1 MTSSPQL
8 TVRGRYAERAV
19 PGRDAGKIFAAMNQI
34 QRIRQAVAHLKTT
47 RDFLLHRKP
56 AGRQMTVLP
65 DDLFIVSY
73 PKSGNTWTRF
83 LLGNL
88 IYQDEPVTFR
98 NIESRIPSIYLF
110 SDRQLLRL
118 PRIFKSHDC
127 FDPRYKKVI
136 YIVRDPRDVT
146 VSAYHYSI
154 KVKLLPDRCPM
165 EEFVPLFMSGTFGAG
180 LLADP
185 RWGSWYD
192 NVSSW
197 LAMQHSRKF
206 LLLRYE
212 DMLDNAARELHKVAD
227 FLGIEATPGRIQRAV
242 ELSSA
247 DKMREMEKSQSKDW
261 QLTKE
266 TRQDKPFVRKARA
279 GGWKSEM
286 SEAAALRVEAGW
298 GDLMLRLGYALAGL
312 PVVAENSA
320 VATPK

>member
-1 MTSSPQL
+1 
-8 TVRGRYAERAV
+8 
-19 PGRDAGKIFAAMNQI
+19 MNSV
-34 QRIRQAVAHLKTT
+34 QRIRQAVAHLQTT

-88 IYQDEPVTFR
+88 IYEDEPVTFR
-98 NIESRIPSIYLF
+98 NVESRIPSIYIF

-127 FDPRYKKVI
+127 FDPRYRKLI

-154 KVKLLPDRCPM
+154 KVKLIPDSCAM
-165 EEFVPLFMSGTFGAG
+165 EEFVPLFMSGTFGSG

-192 NVSSW
+192 NVASW
-197 LAMQHSRKF
+197 LAMQHNRKF

-212 DMLDNAARELHKVAD
+212 DMLEDASRELRKVAD
-227 FLGIEATPGRIQRAV
+227 FLAIEATSERIARAV
-242 ELSSA
+242 ALSSA
-247 DKMREMEKSQSKDW
+247 DNMREMEKAQSKDW
-261 QLTKE
+261 QLTRQ

-279 GGWKSEM
+279 GGWKLEM
-286 SEAAALRVEAGW
+286 PPAAIAQLEAQW
-298 GDLMLRLGYALAGL
+298 GGLMRTLGYELTTISGPAAQDSVLA
-312 PVVAENSA
+312 NYR
-320 VATPK
+320 

>member
-1 MTSSPQL
+1 M
-8 TVRGRYAERAV
+8 
-19 PGRDAGKIFAAMNQI
+19 RDNV
-34 QRIRQAVAHLKTT
+34 QRIRQAIAHLKTT

-56 AGRQMTVLP
+56 AGRQMTVFP
-65 DDLFIVSY
+65 DDLFILSY

-88 IYQDEPVTFR
+88 IYQDAPVTFR
-98 NIESRIPSIYLF
+98 NVEERIPSIYIY

-127 FDPRYKKVI
+127 FDPRYRKVI
-136 YIVRDPRDVT
+136 YIVRDPRDVA

-154 KVKLLPDRCPM
+154 KVKLLPDGCPM
-165 EEFVPLFMSGTFGAG
+165 EDFVPLFMSGTFGSG

-192 NVSSW
+192 NVASW
-197 LAMQHSRKF
+197 LAMQHNRKF

-212 DMLDNAARELHKVAD
+212 DMLDDAARELRKVAA
-227 FLGIEATPGRIQRAV
+227 FLGIEATPDRIARAV

-279 GGWKSEM
+279 GNWKSEM
-286 SEAAALRVEAGW
+286 PATAVAQIEASW
-298 GDLMLRLGYALAGL
+298 GTLMQTLGYELAIMPQEKNNPALSR
-312 PVVAENSA
+312 P
-320 VATPK
+320 

>member
-1 MTSSPQL
+1 
-8 TVRGRYAERAV
+8 
-19 PGRDAGKIFAAMNQI
+19 MNNI
-34 QRIRQAVAHLKTT
+34 QRIRQAIAHLKTT

-98 NIESRIPSIYLF
+98 NVESRIPSIYIF

-118 PRIFKSHDC
+118 PRVFKSHDC
-127 FDPRYKKVI
+127 FDPRYRKII
-136 YIVRDPRDVT
+136 YIVRDPRDVA

-154 KVKLLPDRCPM
+154 KVKLLPDSCPM
-165 EEFVPLFMSGTFGAG
+165 EEFVPLFMSGTFGSG

-197 LAMQHSRKF
+197 LAMRHNRKF

-212 DMLDNAARELHKVAD
+212 DMLEDAARELHKVAE
-227 FLGIEATPGRIQRAV
+227 FLGIDATIDRIARAV

-247 DKMREMEKSQSKDW
+247 DKMRELEKSQSKDW

-279 GGWKSEM
+279 GGWKAEM
-286 SEAAALRVEAGW
+286 PAAAAEQIESNW
-298 GDLMLRLGYALAGL
+298 GDLMQTLGYELSSRNAPQQSALAR
-312 PVVAENSA
+312 SSS
-320 VATPK
+320 

>member
-1 MTSSPQL
+1 
-8 TVRGRYAERAV
+8 
-19 PGRDAGKIFAAMNQI
+19 MNPV

-56 AGRQMTVLP
+56 AGRQMTVRP

-88 IYQDEPVTFR
+88 IYEDEPVTFR
-98 NIESRIPSIYLF
+98 NVETRIPSIYIF

-118 PRIFKSHDC
+118 PRVFKSHDC
-127 FDPRYKKVI
+127 FDPRYRKVI

-154 KVKLLPDRCPM
+154 KVKLLPDTCPI
-165 EEFVPLFMSGTFGAG
+165 EEFVPLFMSGTFGSG

-192 NVSSW
+192 NVASW
-197 LAMQHSRKF
+197 LAMRHNRKF

-212 DMLDNAARELHKVAD
+212 DMLEDASRELKKVAD
-227 FLGIEATPGRIQRAV
+227 FLGINASPERIARAV
-242 ELSSA
+242 ALSSA
-247 DKMREMEKSQSKDW
+247 DRMREMEKTQSKDW

-286 SEAAALRVEAGW
+286 PPAATARLEAQW
-298 GDLMLRLGYALAGL
+298 GGLMRTLGYELTTVSGT
-312 PVVAENSA
+312 
-320 VATPK
+320 ATQDRVSVTL

>member
-1 MTSSPQL
+1 
-8 TVRGRYAERAV
+8 
-19 PGRDAGKIFAAMNQI
+19 MNHL

-98 NIESRIPSIYLF
+98 NVESRIPSIYIF
-110 SDRQLLRL
+110 SDRQLLQL

-127 FDPRYKKVI
+127 FDPRYRKVI

-154 KVKLLPDRCPM
+154 KVKLLPDTCRM
-165 EEFVPLFMSGTFGAG
+165 EEFVPLFMSGTFGSG

-192 NVSSW
+192 NVASW
-197 LAMQHSRKF
+197 LAMQHNRKF

-212 DMLDNAARELHKVAD
+212 DMLDDAARELRKVAD
-227 FLGIEATPGRIQRAV
+227 FLGINAPPDRIARAV

-247 DKMREMEKSQSKDW
+247 DKMREMEKTQSKDW

-279 GGWKSEM
+279 GGWKSEIPLAAVAQL
-286 SEAAALRVEAGW
+286 EAEW
-298 GDLMLRLGYALAGL
+298 GSLMRTLGYPLTVG
-312 PVVAENSA
+312 SGQ
-320 VATPK
+320 ATQDFGQLSVTS

>member
-1 MTSSPQL
+1 MRNDL
-8 TVRGRYAERAV
+8 
-19 PGRDAGKIFAAMNQI
+19 
-34 QRIRQAVAHLKTT
+34 QRIRLAYAHLKTT

-98 NIESRIPSIYLF
+98 NVESRIPSIYIF

-127 FDPRYKKVI
+127 FDPRYKKII

-154 KVKLLPDRCPM
+154 KVKLLPDSCPM
-165 EEFVPLFMSGTFGAG
+165 EEFVPLFMSGTFGSG

-185 RWGSWYD
+185 RWGSWHD
-192 NVSSW
+192 NVASW
-197 LAMQHSRKF
+197 LAMQHNRKF

-212 DMLDNAARELHKVAD
+212 DMLEDAGRELRKVAD
-227 FLGIEATPGRIQRAV
+227 FLGIAATPERIARAV

-247 DKMREMEKSQSKDW
+247 DKMRAMEKSQSKDW
-261 QLTKE
+261 HLTKE

-279 GGWKSEM
+279 GTWHSEM
-286 SEAAALRVEAGW
+286 PPAAVAKIESSWGSLMQTLGYKLAAAPQTAKEPV
-298 GDLMLRLGYALAGL
+298 LAR
-312 PVVAENSA
+312 
-320 VATPK
+320 

>member
-1 MTSSPQL
+1 M
-8 TVRGRYAERAV
+8 
-19 PGRDAGKIFAAMNQI
+19 RDNV
-34 QRIRQAVAHLKTT
+34 QRIRQAIAHLKTT

-56 AGRQMTVLP
+56 AGRQMTVFP

-88 IYQDEPVTFR
+88 IYQDAPVTFR
-98 NIESRIPSIYLF
+98 NVEERIPSIYIY

-127 FDPRYKKVI
+127 FDPRYRKVI

-154 KVKLLPDRCPM
+154 KVKLLPDACPI
-165 EEFVPLFMSGTFGAG
+165 EDFVPLFMSGTFGSG

-185 RWGSWYD
+185 RWGSWHD
-192 NVSSW
+192 NVASW
-197 LAMQHSRKF
+197 LAMQHNRKF

-212 DMLDNAARELHKVAD
+212 DMLEDAACELRKVAT
-227 FLGIEATPGRIQRAV
+227 FLGIEAASDRIARAV
-242 ELSSA
+242 DLSSA
-247 DKMREMEKSQSKDW
+247 DKMRELEKSQSKDW

-279 GGWKSEM
+279 GNWKSEM
-286 SEAAALRVEAGW
+286 PAAAVKQIEASW
-298 GDLMLRLGYALAGL
+298 GTLMQTLGYELAIMPQEKNNPALSR
-312 PVVAENSA
+312 P
-320 VATPK
+320 

>member
-1 MTSSPQL
+1 M
-8 TVRGRYAERAV
+8 
-19 PGRDAGKIFAAMNQI
+19 RDNV
-34 QRIRQAVAHLKTT
+34 QRIRQAIAHLKTT

-56 AGRQMTVLP
+56 AGRQMTVFP
-65 DDLFIVSY
+65 DDLFILSY

-88 IYQDEPVTFR
+88 IYQDAPVTFR
-98 NIESRIPSIYLF
+98 NVEERIPSIYIY

-127 FDPRYKKVI
+127 FDPRYRKVI
-136 YIVRDPRDVT
+136 YIVRDPRDVA

-154 KVKLLPDRCPM
+154 KVKLLPDGCPM
-165 EEFVPLFMSGTFGAG
+165 EDFVPLFMSGAFGSG

-192 NVSSW
+192 NVASW
-197 LAMQHSRKF
+197 LAMQHNRKF

-212 DMLDNAARELHKVAD
+212 DMLEDAARELRKVAT
-227 FLGIEATPGRIQRAV
+227 FLGIEATPDRIARAV

-279 GGWKSEM
+279 GNWKSEM
-286 SEAAALRVEAGW
+286 PAPAVAQIEASW
-298 GDLMLRLGYALAGL
+298 GTLMQTLGYELAIMPQEKNNPALSR
-312 PVVAENSA
+312 P
-320 VATPK
+320 

>member
-1 MTSSPQL
+1 MSKRKKS
-8 TVRGRYAERAV
+8 E
-19 PGRDAGKIFAAMNQI
+19 
-34 QRIRQAVAHLKTT
+34 RIRLAYAHLKTT
-47 RDFLLHRKP
+47 RDFLLHRRP

-98 NIESRIPSIYLF
+98 NIESRIPSIYIF

-154 KVKLLPDRCPM
+154 KVKLLPDSCPM
-165 EEFVPLFMSGTFGAG
+165 EAFVPLFMSGEFGSG

-185 RWGSWYD
+185 RWGSWHD
-192 NVSSW
+192 NVASW
-197 LAMQHSRKF
+197 LAMQHNRKF

-212 DMLDNAARELHKVAD
+212 DMLEDAARELRKVAN
-227 FLGIEATPGRIQRAV
+227 FLGIEASAEKVNRAV
-242 ELSSA
+242 DLSSA
-247 DKMREMEKSQSKDW
+247 NNMREMEKLQSKDW

-266 TRQDKPFVRKARA
+266 SRQDKPFVRKARS
-279 GGWKSEM
+279 GTWQSEM
-286 SEAAALRVEAGW
+286 PAAAVQQIESSW
-298 GDLMLRLGYALAGL
+298 GSLMQTLGYPLSSQPATVRESALSHS
-312 PVVAENSA
+312 E
-320 VATPK
+320 

>member
-1 MTSSPQL
+1 MNIVARRILGLMNHLGNLPDSAL
-8 TVRGRYAERAV
+8 GR
-19 PGRDAGKIFAAMNQI
+19 
-34 QRIRQAVAHLKTT
+34 H
-47 RDFLLHRKP
+47 P
-56 AGRQMTVLP
+56 AGRNVTVLP
-65 DDLFIVSY
+65 GDVFIVSY

-88 IYQDEPVTFR
+88 IYEDEPVTFR
-98 NIESRIPSIYLF
+98 NVESRIPSIYIF

-127 FDPRYKKVI
+127 FDPRYHKVI

-154 KVKLLPDRCPM
+154 KVKLLPDTCPM
-165 EEFVPLFMSGTFGAG
+165 EEFVPLFRRGPFGSGF
-180 LLADP
+180 LADP

-192 NVSSW
+192 NVASW
-197 LAMQHSRKF
+197 LAMQHTRKF

-212 DMLDNAARELHKVAD
+212 DMLDDAARELRKAAD
-227 FLGIEATPGRIQRAV
+227 FLGINASPDRIARAV
-242 ELSSA
+242 DLSSA

-279 GGWKSEM
+279 GGWKAEM
-286 SEAAALRVEAGW
+286 PPAAVTQLEAQW
-298 GDLMLRLGYALAGL
+298 GGLMRTLGYPLTAASGQPAQDSVLGQL
-312 PVVAENSA
+312 SVTS
-320 VATPK
+320 

>member
-1 MTSSPQL
+1 M
-8 TVRGRYAERAV
+8 A
-19 PGRDAGKIFAAMNQI
+19 
-34 QRIRQAVAHLKTT
+34 AHLQQTAA
-47 RDFLLHRKP
+47 FVLHRMP
-56 AGRQMTVLP
+56 AGRRMTVFP

-88 IYQDEPVTFR
+88 IYQDEPVTFA
-98 NIESRIPSIYLF
+98 NIEYRIPSVYIF
-110 SDRQLLRL
+110 SDRQLHRL

-154 KVKLLPDRCPM
+154 KVKLLPDNCPI
-165 EEFVPLFMSGTFGAG
+165 EEFVPKFMSGTFGSG

-192 NVSSW
+192 NVASW
-197 LAMQHSRKF
+197 LAMRHNRKF

-212 DMLDNAARELHKVAD
+212 DMLENPQRELSKVAA
-227 FLGIEATPGRIQRAV
+227 FLNLEASPTRLARAV

-247 DKMREMEKSQSKDW
+247 DHMRKMEKSQAKDW
-261 QLTKE
+261 QLTKS
-266 TRQDKPFVRKARA
+266 TRQDKPFVRDAKA
-279 GGWKSEM
+279 GGWRSALPAKSVAEI
-286 SEAAALRVEAGW
+286 EASW
-298 GDLMLRLGYALAGL
+298 GSLMQTLGYELATTPPAPDEHTAL
-312 PVVAENSA
+312 VRS
-320 VATPK
+320 

>member
-1 MTSSPQL
+1 M
-8 TVRGRYAERAV
+8 
-19 PGRDAGKIFAAMNQI
+19 RDIV
-34 QRIRQAVAHLKTT
+34 QRIRQAIAHLKTT
-47 RDFLLHRKP
+47 RDFLLHRRP

-98 NIESRIPSIYLF
+98 NIEARIPSIYIF

-127 FDPRYKKVI
+127 FDPRYRNVI
-136 YIVRDPRDVT
+136 CIVRDPRDVT

-154 KVKLLPDRCPM
+154 KVKLLPDSCPM
-165 EEFVPLFMSGTFGAG
+165 EDFVPLFMSGTFGSG

-192 NVSSW
+192 NVASW
-197 LAMQHSRKF
+197 LAMRHDRKF

-212 DMLDNAARELHKVAD
+212 DMLDNAARELQKVAD
-227 FLGIEATPGRIQRAV
+227 FLGIEATPDRITRAV
-242 ELSSA
+242 DLSSA
-247 DKMREMEKSQSKDW
+247 DKMREMEKAQSKDW

-279 GGWKSEM
+279 GTWKSEM
-286 SEAAALRVEAGW
+286 SPAAAALIEASW
-298 GDLMLRLGYALAGL
+298 GDLMQNLGYELSSRPASAQSALAR
-312 PVVAENSA
+312 SSS
-320 VATPK
+320 

>member
-1 MTSSPQL
+1 MRNNAQRL
-8 TVRGRYAERAV
+8 
-19 PGRDAGKIFAAMNQI
+19 RDAIT
-34 QRIRQAVAHLKTT
+34 HLKTT

-98 NIESRIPSIYLF
+98 NVEERIPSIYIF
-110 SDRQLLRL
+110 SDRQLLQL

-127 FDPRYKKVI
+127 FDPRYRKVI

-146 VSAYHYSI
+146 VSAYHYSV
-154 KVKLLPDRCPM
+154 KVKLLPDSCPI
-165 EEFVPLFMSGTFGAG
+165 EDFVPLFMTGTFGAG

-192 NVSSW
+192 NVASW
-197 LAMQHSRKF
+197 LAMQHNREF

-212 DMLDNAARELHKVAD
+212 DMLEDAARELRKVAN
-227 FLGIEATPGRIQRAV
+227 FLGIQATSDRIERAV
-242 ELSSA
+242 EQSSA
-247 DKMREMEKSQSKDW
+247 DKMRQLEKTQSKDW

-279 GGWKSEM
+279 GNWKSEM
-286 SEAAALRVEAGW
+286 PEAAVARIESSWGSLMRV
-298 GDLMLRLGYALAGL
+298 LGYELVVSSAAMLNKSLAG
-312 PVVAENSA
+312 NQ
-320 VATPK
+320 

>member
-1 MTSSPQL
+1 
-8 TVRGRYAERAV
+8 
-19 PGRDAGKIFAAMNQI
+19 MNSV

-88 IYQDEPVTFR
+88 IYEDEPVTFR
-98 NIESRIPSIYLF
+98 NVESLIPSIYIF

-127 FDPRYKKVI
+127 FDPRYRKVI

-154 KVKLLPDRCPM
+154 KVKLLPDSCPIQ
-165 EEFVPLFMSGTFGAG
+165 EFVPLFMSGTFGSG

-192 NVSSW
+192 NVASW
-197 LAMQHSRKF
+197 LAMQHNRKF

-212 DMLDNAARELHKVAD
+212 DMLDDAARELHKVAD
-227 FLGIEATPGRIQRAV
+227 FLGVSATSERIARAV
-242 ELSSA
+242 NLSSA
-247 DKMREMEKSQSKDW
+247 DKMREMEKTQSKDW

-266 TRQDKPFVRKARA
+266 SRQDKPFVRKARA

-286 SEAAALRVEAGW
+286 PPAAVTQLEAEW
-298 GDLMLRLGYALAGL
+298 GGLMRTLGYPLTTISGQGTQDSALA
-312 PVVAENSA
+312 NYR
-320 VATPK
+320 

>member
-1 MTSSPQL
+1 
-8 TVRGRYAERAV
+8 
-19 PGRDAGKIFAAMNQI
+19 MNHV
-34 QRIRQAVAHLKTT
+34 QRIRQAVAHLKAT

-98 NIESRIPSIYLF
+98 NVESRIPSIYIF
-110 SDRQLLRL
+110 SDRRLLQL

-127 FDPRYKKVI
+127 FDPRYRKVI

-154 KVKLLPDRCPM
+154 KVKLLPDTCPM
-165 EEFVPLFMSGTFGAG
+165 EEFVPLFMSGTFGSG

-192 NVSSW
+192 NVASW
-197 LAMQHSRKF
+197 LAMQHNRKF

-212 DMLDNAARELHKVAD
+212 DMLNDAARELRKVAD
-227 FLGIEATPGRIQRAV
+227 FLGTNATAERITRAV

-247 DKMREMEKSQSKDW
+247 DKMREMEKTQSKDW

-286 SEAAALRVEAGW
+286 PPAAVAQLEAQW
-298 GDLMLRLGYALAGL
+298 GGLMRTLGYSLTAPSGQ
-312 PVVAENSA
+312 
-320 VATPK
+320 ATRDRSQLSVTS

>member
-1 MTSSPQL
+1 
-8 TVRGRYAERAV
+8 
-19 PGRDAGKIFAAMNQI
+19 
-34 QRIRQAVAHLKTT
+34 
-47 RDFLLHRKP
+47 
-56 AGRQMTVLP
+56 MTVLP

-98 NIESRIPSIYLF
+98 NVEARIPSIYLY

-127 FDPRYKKVI
+127 FDPRYRKVV
-136 YIVRDPRDVT
+136 YIVRDPRDVA

-154 KVKLLPDRCPM
+154 KVKLLQDSCPM
-165 EEFVPLFMSGTFGAG
+165 EDFVPLFMSGTFGSG

-197 LAMQHSRKF
+197 LAMRHNRKF

-212 DMLDNAARELHKVAD
+212 DMLEDAARELYKVAD
-227 FLGIEATPGRIQRAV
+227 FLEIAAAPERIARAV
-242 ELSSA
+242 KLSSA
-247 DKMREMEKSQSKDW
+247 DEMREMERSQSNEW
-261 QLTKE
+261 QLTKQ

-286 SEAAALRVEAGW
+286 SRTASSRVEASW
-298 GDLMLRLGYALAGL
+298 GDLMQTLGYQLSTTPPEKSKDSVLANHG
-312 PVVAENSA
+312 
-320 VATPK
+320 

>member
-1 MTSSPQL
+1 
-8 TVRGRYAERAV
+8 
-19 PGRDAGKIFAAMNQI
+19 MNQV
-34 QRIRQAVAHLKTT
+34 QRIRQAISHLKTT

-56 AGRQMTVLP
+56 AGRQMTVLA

-98 NIESRIPSIYLF
+98 NVESRIPSIYIF

-127 FDPRYKKVI
+127 FDPRYRKVI

-154 KVKLLPDRCPM
+154 KVKLLPDTCPI
-165 EEFVPLFMSGTFGAG
+165 EEFVPLFMSGTFGSG

-192 NVSSW
+192 NVASW
-197 LAMQHSRKF
+197 LAMQHNRKF

-212 DMLDNAARELHKVAD
+212 DMLDDAARELRKVAD
-227 FLGIEATPGRIQRAV
+227 FLGLTATPDRIARAV

-247 DKMREMEKSQSKDW
+247 DKMRAMEKSQSKDW

-266 TRQDKPFVRKARA
+266 TRQDKPFVRNARA
-279 GGWKSEM
+279 GGWKTEM
-286 SEAAALRVEAGW
+286 PPAAVAQLEAQW
-298 GDLMLRLGYALAGL
+298 GGLMRTLGYPLTAG
-312 PVVAENSA
+312 SGQ
-320 VATPK
+320 ATQGSVLGQLSVTP

>member
-1 MTSSPQL
+1 MRNSL
-8 TVRGRYAERAV
+8 
-19 PGRDAGKIFAAMNQI
+19 
-34 QRIRQAVAHLKTT
+34 QRIRLAWSHLKTT

-98 NIESRIPSIYLF
+98 NVEARIPSIYLF

-154 KVKLLPDRCPM
+154 KVKLLPDTCSM
-165 EEFVPLFMSGTFGAG
+165 EEFVPLFMSGTFGSG

-192 NVSSW
+192 NVASW
-197 LAMQHSRKF
+197 LAMQHNRQF

-212 DMLDNAARELHKVAD
+212 DMLEDAARELRKAAD
-227 FLGIEATPGRIQRAV
+227 FLGIAAAPERIARAV
-242 ELSSA
+242 EWSSA

-261 QLTKE
+261 QLTRE
-266 TRQDKPFVRKARA
+266 TRQDKPFVRRARA
-279 GGWKSEM
+279 GAWHSEM
-286 SEAAALRVEAGW
+286 PRAAVARIEESWGAL
-298 GDLMLRLGYALAGL
+298 MQTLGYQLAADAPPSSKETML
-312 PVVAENSA
+312 VDHR
-320 VATPK
+320 

>member
-1 MTSSPQL
+1 
-8 TVRGRYAERAV
+8 V
-19 PGRDAGKIFAAMNQI
+19 PGRDAGISDRQSFMNKV
-34 QRIRQAVAHLKTT
+34 QRIRQAIAHLKMTW
-47 RDFLLHRKP
+47 DVLLHQKP

-98 NIESRIPSIYLF
+98 NVEARIPSIYIF

-127 FDPRYKKVI
+127 FDPRYRKVI
-136 YIVRDPRDVT
+136 YIVRDPRDVA

-154 KVKLLPDRCPM
+154 KVKLLPDTCPM
-165 EEFVPLFMSGTFGAG
+165 EDFVPLFMSGTFGSG

-197 LAMQHSRKF
+197 LAMRHNREF

-212 DMLDNAARELHKVAD
+212 DMLENAARELYKVAD
-227 FLGIEATPGRIQRAV
+227 FLGIAVYSERIARAV
-242 ELSSA
+242 NLSSA
-247 DKMREMEKSQSKDW
+247 DNMRAMEKSQSKDW

-286 SEAAALRVEAGW
+286 PQAASARIEASW
-298 GDLMLRLGYALAGL
+298 GDLMQKLGYELSSQNTRQQAVLA
-312 PVVAENSA
+312 SS
-320 VATPK
+320 

>member
-1 MTSSPQL
+1 MGNS
-8 TVRGRYAERAV
+8 
-19 PGRDAGKIFAAMNQI
+19 F
-34 QRIRQAVAHLKTT
+34 QRIRLAWAHLKST
-47 RDFLLHRKP
+47 RDFLLHRRP

-88 IYQDEPVTFR
+88 IYHDEPVTFR
-98 NIESRIPSIYLF
+98 NVESRIPSIYIF
-110 SDRQLLRL
+110 SDRQLMRL

-127 FDPRYKKVI
+127 FDPRYKKII

-146 VSAYHYSI
+146 VSAYHYAI
-154 KVKLLPDRCPM
+154 KVKLFPDTCSM
-165 EEFVPLFMSGTFGAG
+165 EEFVPLFISGGFGSG

-185 RWGSWYD
+185 RWGSWHD
-192 NVSSW
+192 NVASW
-197 LAMQHSRKF
+197 LAMQHNRRF

-212 DMLDNAARELHKVAD
+212 DMLDDASRELRKVAD
-227 FLGIEATPGRIQRAV
+227 FLGIAATPERITRAV

-266 TRQDKPFVRKARA
+266 TRQDKPFVRRARA
-279 GGWKSEM
+279 GTWRSEM
-286 SEAAALRVEAGW
+286 PPAAVAKLEESW
-298 GDLMLRLGYALAGL
+298 GVLMQTLGYQLATQTTKES
-312 PVVAENSA
+312 VFADH
-320 VATPK
+320 K